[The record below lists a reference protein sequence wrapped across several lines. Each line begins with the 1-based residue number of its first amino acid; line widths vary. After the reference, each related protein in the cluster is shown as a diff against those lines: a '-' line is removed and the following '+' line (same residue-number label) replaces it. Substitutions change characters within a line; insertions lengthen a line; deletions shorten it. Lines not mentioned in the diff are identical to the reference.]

1 MEVWTCQVDQINA
14 PNRHV
19 AIPNQF
25 GHHMASLSLQSV
37 QERSVTYSLMFF
49 VSLFYSVLTTGKKS
63 KVEDYSRLQESSSAK
78 STGMFKKS
86 KFTEENEHL
95 VHDYYFSGEWFSCP

>member
-1 MEVWTCQVDQINA
+1 
-14 PNRHV
+14 
-19 AIPNQF
+19 
-25 GHHMASLSLQSV
+25 MAGVPLQSV

>member
-25 GHHMASLSLQSV
+25 GHHMAGVPLQSV
-37 QERSVTYSLMFF
+37 QERSVTYSLMSF
-49 VSLFYSVLTTGKKS
+49 VSLFYSVHITGKKS

-95 VHDYYFSGEWFSCP
+95 VHDYYQLFQPRMV